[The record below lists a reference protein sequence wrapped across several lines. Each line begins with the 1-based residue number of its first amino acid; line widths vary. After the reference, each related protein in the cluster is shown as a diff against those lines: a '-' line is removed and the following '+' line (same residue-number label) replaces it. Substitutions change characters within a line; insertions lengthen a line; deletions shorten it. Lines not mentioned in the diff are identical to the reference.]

1 MAKFALLVGVSEYE
15 PGLTPLPSASRD
27 VEALKQVLIHPEMGG
42 FAAADVTVLTNPQR
56 QMMETAIYKLFANR
70 QKNDLVL
77 FYFSGHGVKD
87 ENRNLFLSSGET
99 SLEHGRLVTPT
110 AVAARF
116 LHDSMNGSKSER
128 QVIILDCCFSGAFPD
143 GLAAKD
149 DGSVDIQAQLGSK
162 GRAILTSSTSTQYS
176 FEQEGSDL
184 SIYTRY
190 LVEGIEK
197 GTADQDEDGWIS
209 ADELHNYASSKVL
222 EAAPAMTPQFYPVK
236 EGYRI
241 RLAKAPVDDPKLKY
255 RKEVK
260 RLENQGRFSIP
271 ARRLLNSQR
280 TQLQLSLEVAEAI
293 EAEVLQPYREFQ
305 RKLQEY
311 EETLQECVKAEYP
324 LSERTLNDLQD
335 YQQHLGLRNE
345 DIAPIEA
352 KIIAP
357 LAATSPPALISKKE
371 ERTSP
376 FPRREGGLEGLGQF
390 EFDVVTVNSEGEE
403 TNRRR
408 GQAEYFTADLGNG
421 ITLDMV
427 SIPGGEFLMGSPKSE
442 LERRDDE
449 EPQHKVTIQ
458 PFFMGKFQVTQAQ
471 WQAVAALPKINY
483 DLEPDPSNFKGVNRP
498 VEQLSWLDAV
508 EFCGRLSQKL
518 GREYCLPSEAEWE
531 YACRAGTTTPFH
543 FGETITTDLANYD
556 GTDFEHEGTV
566 YLGSYDRGPKGIY
579 RKETTDVGS
588 FSVANAFGIYDM
600 HGNVWEWC
608 LDHWHDNYQGA
619 PNDGKA
625 RLIDNDNDNH
635 VRLLRGGSWVGHPRN
650 CRSAYRIG
658 CAPVNRDFN
667 LGFRVVCSPA
677 RTP

>member
-27 VEALKQVLIHPEMGG
+27 VEALKQVLIHQEMGE
-42 FAAADVTVLTNPQR
+42 FAAADVTVLTNPLR
-56 QMMETAIYKLFANR
+56 QVMERAIYKLFSNR
-70 QKNDLVL
+70 QKDDLVL

-87 ENRNLFLSSGET
+87 ESRNLFLSSGET
-99 SLEHGRLVTPT
+99 SLERGKLVTPT

-143 GLAAKD
+143 GLTAKD

-209 ADELHNYASSKVL
+209 ADELHKYASSKVL
-222 EAAPAMTPQFYPVK
+222 QAAPAMTPQFYPVK

-260 RLENQGRFSIP
+260 RWVNQGTFP
-271 ARRLLNSQR
+271 KVARRLLNSLR
-280 TQLQLSLEVAEAI
+280 NQLQLLPEVAEAI

-311 EETLQECVKAEYP
+311 EEALLESVEEGYPDNEIALKTLQA
-324 LSERTLNDLQD
+324 
-335 YQQHLGLRNE
+335 YQLHLGLRDE

-352 KIIAP
+352 RIIAP
-357 LAATSPPALISKKE
+357 LAATSPPAPLLKGE
-371 ERTSP
+371 ESPTPP
-376 FPRREGGLEGLGQF
+376 FPSREGGSGGLGQF
-390 EFDVVTVNSEGEE
+390 EFDVVTVNAEGKE

-408 GQAEYFTADLGNG
+408 SQAEYFTADLGNG

-442 LERRDDE
+442 LERSDDE
-449 EPQHKVTIQ
+449 EPQHKVKIQ
-458 PFFMGKFQVTQAQ
+458 PFFIGKFQVTQAQ
-471 WQAVAALPKINY
+471 WHAIAALPKIKSY
-483 DLEPDPSNFKGVNRP
+483 LEPDPTKFKGVNRP
-498 VEQLSWLDAV
+498 VERVSWLDAV
-508 EFCGRLSQKL
+508 EFCARLSQKL
-518 GREYCLPSEAEWE
+518 GREYRLPSEAEWE

-556 GTDFEHEGTV
+556 GN
-566 YLGSYDRGPKGIY
+566 YIYGSGSKGKYPKQ
-579 RKETTDVGS
+579 TTDVGS
-588 FSVANAFGIYDM
+588 FGLANAFGIYDM

-608 LDHWHDNYQGA
+608 LDHWHDDYQGA
-619 PNDGKA
+619 PNNGRA
-625 RLIDNDNDNH
+625 WLIDNDNDNH
-635 VRLLRGGSWVGHPRN
+635 ERLLRGGSWYFDLRF
-650 CRSAYRIG
+650 CRSACRLRY
-658 CAPVNRDFN
+658 APDNGGGNF
-667 LGFRVVCSPA
+667 GFRVVCSPT

>member
-1 MAKFALLVGVSEYE
+1 MAKFALLIGVSEYE
-15 PGLTPLPSASRD
+15 QSLTPLPSAARD

-42 FAAADVTVLTNPQR
+42 FAVADVTVLTNPQR
-56 QMMETAIYKLFANR
+56 QVMERAIYQLFSNR
-70 QKNDLVL
+70 QKDDLVL
-77 FYFSGHGVKD
+77 FYFSGHGVKN
-87 ENRNLFLSSGET
+87 ESRNLYLSSGET
-99 SLEHGRLVTPT
+99 SLDRGRLIPPT

-128 QVIILDCCFSGAFPD
+128 QIIILDCCFSGAFPD

-149 DGSVDIQAQLGSK
+149 DGSVDIQAELGSK

-209 ADELHNYASSKVL
+209 ADELHIYASSKVL

-241 RLAKAPVDDPKLKY
+241 RLAKAPVGDPKLKY

-260 RLENQGRFSIP
+260 LRANQGKFTIP
-271 ARRLLNSQR
+271 ARRLLNSLR
-280 TQLQLSLEVAEAI
+280 NQLQLLPEEAEAI

-311 EETLQECVKAEYP
+311 EQTLRECVEAEDP
-324 LSERTLNDLQD
+324 LSERTLDDLLA
-335 YQQHLGLRNE
+335 YQQHLGLRDE

-352 KIIAP
+352 RIIAP
-357 LAATSPPALISKKE
+357 LKATSPPTPLLKGEGSS
-371 ERTSP
+371 TPP
-376 FPRREGGLEGLGQF
+376 FPAREGGPGGLGQF
-390 EFDVVTVNSEGEE
+390 EFDIVTVNAEGKE

-427 SIPGGEFLMGSPKSE
+427 SIPGGEFLMGSTKNE
-442 LERRDDE
+442 LERSDDE
-449 EPQHKVTIQ
+449 EPQHQVTVQ
-458 PFFMGKFQVTQAQ
+458 PFFMGKFPVTQAQ
-471 WQAVAALPKINY
+471 WRAVAALPKIKS
-483 DLEPDPSNFKGVNRP
+483 DLEPDPSSFKGVNRP
-498 VEQLSWLDAV
+498 VEQVSWFDAV
-508 EFCGRLSQKL
+508 EFCARLSQKL
-518 GREYCLPSEAEWE
+518 GKEYRLPSEAEWE

-556 GTDFEHEGTV
+556 GN
-566 YLGSYDRGPKGIY
+566 YIYGSGLKGGHQG
-579 RKETTDVGS
+579 KTTDVGS
-588 FSVANAFGIYDM
+588 FGAANAFGIYDM
-600 HGNVWEWC
+600 HGLVWEWC
-608 LDHWHDNYQGA
+608 LDQWHDNYQGA
-619 PNDGKA
+619 PTDGRA
-625 RLIDNDNDNH
+625 WLTDNDNDNH
-635 VRLLRGGSWVGHPRN
+635 ARLLRGGSWDYAPRH
-650 CRSAYRIG
+650 CRSASRDRL
-658 CAPVNRDFN
+658 APDDRFN
-667 LGFRVVCSPA
+667 VIGFRVVCAVA

>member
-1 MAKFALLVGVSEYE
+1 MAKFALLIGVSEYE
-15 PGLTPLPSASRD
+15 LGLTSLPSASRD
-27 VEALKQVLIHPEMGG
+27 VEALKQVLIHPEMGE
-42 FAAADVTVLTNPQR
+42 FAAADVVVLTNPQR
-56 QMMETAIYKLFANR
+56 QVMERAIYTLFANR
-70 QKNDLVL
+70 QKNDLLL

-87 ENRNLFLSSGET
+87 ESRNLFLSSGET

-143 GLAAKD
+143 GLTVKD
-149 DGSVDIQAQLGSK
+149 DGSVDVQAQLGSK

-255 RKEVK
+255 CKVFDQIVLEDEGEIIDINRIYLDELRNQLRLSVEEANLIEFEALEPYRQRQQKLQRYEQALSQVIKRQYPISEKDRNALK
-260 RLENQGRFSIP
+260 RLQNILNFRDEDVASI
-271 ARRLLNSQR
+271 
-280 TQLQLSLEVAEAI
+280 EEKI
-293 EAEVLQPYREFQ
+293 IGQ
-305 RKLQEY
+305 RKP
-311 EETLQECVKAEYP
+311 TVSVKQYP
-324 LSERTLNDLQD
+324 
-335 YQQHLGLRNE
+335 GLIKQNQ
-345 DIAPIEA
+345 A
-352 KIIAP
+352 K
-357 LAATSPPALISKKE
+357 
-371 ERTSP
+371 
-376 FPRREGGLEGLGQF
+376 QF
-390 EFDVVTVNSEGEE
+390 EFDVVTVNAQGEE
-403 TNRRR
+403 TNRWR
-408 GQAEYFTADLGNG
+408 GQAEYFIADLGNG

-442 LERRDDE
+442 LKRSDDE
-449 EPQHKVTIQ
+449 EPKHKVTIQ

-471 WQAVAALPKINY
+471 WQAVAALPTINY
-483 DLEPDPSNFKGVNRP
+483 DLEPNPSYFKRVNRP
-498 VEQLSWLDAV
+498 VEQVSWLDAV
-508 EFCGRLSQKL
+508 EFCARLSQKFE
-518 GREYCLPSEAEWE
+518 REYRLPSEAEWE

-543 FGETITTDLANYD
+543 FGETITTDLANYN
-556 GTDFEHEGTV
+556 GT
-566 YLGSYDRGPKGIY
+566 YIYGSGSKGKYPKQ
-579 RKETTDVGS
+579 TTDVGS
-588 FSVANAFGIYDM
+588 FGVANAFGIYDM

-608 LDHWHDNYQGA
+608 LDHWHDNYQSA
-619 PNDGKA
+619 PNDGRA
-625 RLIDNDNDNH
+625 WLIHNH
-635 VRLLRGGSWVGHPRN
+635 NYMCLLRGGSWLIYPDY
-650 CRSAYRIG
+650 CRSAYRRRNL
-658 CAPVNRDFN
+658 PDFN
-667 LGFRVVCSPA
+667 NYDIGFRVVCSPA